1 MASKDDLFAQ
11 FKVQTT
17 ALLSTA
23 ESKRVKDALSAFLES
38 KVALP
43 SFVPFPPHCTSRCFE
58 YCPCCVVSSHQACA
72 CFF

>member
-17 ALLSTA
+17 ALLSAA

-38 KVALP
+38 KVTHLFPCPGAATTSPVSPPVRAPVSEAMLP
-43 SFVPFPPHCTSRCFE
+43 LC
-58 YCPCCVVSSHQACA
+58 
-72 CFF
+72 